1 MVEYKLPKLGVASS
15 SLVARSNRF
24 LEGKQA
30 LVSLEIVLQREP
42 VFLGNGRKVGF
53 DPLFFLSEVGPV

>member
-1 MVEYKLPKLGVASS
+1 
-15 SLVARSNRF
+15 
-24 LEGKQA
+24 
-30 LVSLEIVLQREP
+30 LEIVLQREP